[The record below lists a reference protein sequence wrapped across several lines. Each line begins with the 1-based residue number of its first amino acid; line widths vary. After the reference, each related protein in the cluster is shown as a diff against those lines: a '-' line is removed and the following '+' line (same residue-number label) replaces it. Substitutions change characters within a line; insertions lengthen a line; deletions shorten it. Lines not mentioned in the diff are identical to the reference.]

1 MKKLLVL
8 APLLFLP
15 LYANSMSKEDF
26 INRLSSS
33 MKAKFCDANWYY
45 RQCYNISAQTCQS
58 VAASAVNTCVR
69 QNNSQIPN
77 IINQQN
83 NQKVAGIL
91 GSCAGRTFDSKLRNK
106 QNRKNKKCQNPNNW
120 K

>member
-15 LYANSMSKEDF
+15 LYAGSMSREDF
-26 INRLSSS
+26 IDRLSSS

-69 QNNSQIPN
+69 QNGSKIPN
-77 IINQQN
+77 VITQQN
-83 NQKVAGIL
+83 SKSIAGLL
-91 GSCAGRTFDSKLRNK
+91 GSCAGKSFDSKLRNK
-106 QNRKNKKCQNPNNW
+106 QNKQNKKCQNANNW